1 MIMQNHDLVKL
12 LGLPKET
19 IEASLHIRRNLLP
32 TIEVTQYIDL
42 PDTLDT
48 KTEKFHLVRCREISE
63 ERMFDLAYA
72 NAMLPHRYNCGFTFD
87 RNELINFVRAI
98 EAEMRGDK

>member
-42 PDTLDT
+42 PDTLDI
-48 KTEKFHLVRCREISE
+48 KTEKFHLVRCRELSE
-63 ERMFDLAYA
+63 ERIFDLAYA
-72 NAMLPHRYNCGFTFD
+72 NATFPHRYNSGYNFD
-87 RNELINFVRAI
+87 RDELIDFVRVI